1 LNTLRTILSTFK
13 EYVTLAACIVVAL
26 NLLAMNNTPQ
36 IRELRSAAIAGIGM
50 LQEPLNLIP
59 NVPALRREN
68 AVLRERNLHLANE
81 VSLLREAKLENFR
94 LRRLLGLKER
104 LPFTYIAANVIGKN
118 QQPMR
123 TTITLDVGERD
134 GVKQNMAVV
143 TDAGLVGKVAATSGG
158 YSVAQILRHKD
169 VRVSA
174 QVERERVDG
183 IVYWDGDERI
193 LRMKNTPRSANVKP
207 GDVVVTSPYS
217 SIFPPG
223 IRIGIVSRVTLE
235 QGALFHTIDVVPAV
249 DFTRLEEVF
258 VITRLPDSSRV
269 VLEQRMK

>member
-1 LNTLRTILSTFK
+1 MFSTFK
-13 EYVTLAACIVVAL
+13 EYITLAACIVVSV
-26 NLLAMNNTPQ
+26 NLLAANNTPQ
-36 IRELRSAAIAGIGM
+36 IRSLRSAVIAAMGM

-59 NVPALRREN
+59 NVLTLRREN
-68 AVLRERNLHLANE
+68 AILRERNVRLANE

-104 LPFTYIAANVIGKN
+104 PAFTYVAANVIGKS

-123 TTITLDVGERD
+123 TTITLDVGESD
-134 GVKQNMAVV
+134 GVQQNMVVV
-143 TDAGLVGKVAATSGG
+143 TDAGLVGKIVGTSGG
-158 YSVAQILRHKD
+158 YSVAQILLHKD

-183 IVYWDGDERI
+183 IVYWDGDERL
-193 LRMKNTPRSANVKP
+193 LRMKNVSRSANIKP

-235 QGALFHTIDVVPAV
+235 QGALFHTIDIAPTA
-249 DFTRLEEVF
+249 DFSRMEEVF
-258 VITRLPDSSRV
+258 VITRVPDSSRV
-269 VLEQRMK
+269 ALEQRMK

>member
-1 LNTLRTILSTFK
+1 MKTPGKIFSTFK
-13 EYVTLAACIVVAL
+13 EYITLAVCIVVSVYLLAL
-26 NLLAMNNTPQ
+26 NHTPQ
-36 IRELRSAAIAGIGM
+36 IRDLRSAAIAGLGM
-50 LQEPLNLIP
+50 LQEPLDLIP
-59 NVPALRREN
+59 NVLTLQREN
-68 AVLRERNLHLANE
+68 TILRERNVHLANE
-81 VSLLREAKLENFR
+81 VSLLRDAKLENFR

-104 LPFTYIAANVIGKN
+104 SVFSYVAANVIGKS

-143 TDAGLVGKVAATSGG
+143 TDAGLVGKIVATSGR
-158 YSVAQILRHKD
+158 YSVAQILLHKD

-193 LRMKNTPRSANVKP
+193 LRMKNTPRSASVKP

-217 SIFPPG
+217 TIFPPG
-223 IRIGIVSRVTLE
+223 VRIGIVSNVTLE
-235 QGALFHTIDVVPAV
+235 QGALFLTIDVTPAA
-249 DFTRLEEVF
+249 DFSRMEEVF
-258 VITRLPDSSRV
+258 VITRVPDSSRV
-269 VLEQRMK
+269 ALEQRVK

>member
-1 LNTLRTILSTFK
+1 MNILRNIFSTFK
-13 EYVTLAACIVVAL
+13 EYVTLAACIVVSL

-36 IRELRSAAIAGIGM
+36 IRELRSAAIAGIGI
-50 LQEPLNLIP
+50 LQQVLSLIP
-59 NVPALRREN
+59 NVLALQREN
-68 AVLRERNLHLANE
+68 SVLRERNVQLANE

-94 LRRLLGLKER
+94 LRRLLGLKDR
-104 LPFTYIAANVIGKN
+104 LPFTYVAANVVGKN
-118 QQPMR
+118 AQPMR

-143 TDAGLVGKVAATSGG
+143 TDAGLVGKIAATSDG
-158 YSVAQILRHKD
+158 YSVAQILHHKD

-183 IVYWDGDERI
+183 IVYWDGDDRI

-235 QGALFHTIDVVPAV
+235 QGALFHTIEVTPAV
-249 DFTRLEEVF
+249 DFSRMEEVF
-258 VITRLPDSSRV
+258 VITRVPDSSRV
-269 VLEQRMK
+269 ALEQRMK